1 MKTKPLSNQHKLFP
15 YILFATGSRESAL
28 YPRPEETGLYG
39 AAGKEHSVT
48 VVSKALRLN
57 HSDLKQ

>member
-39 AAGKEHSVT
+39 AAGKFV
-48 VVSKALRLN
+48 KW
-57 HSDLKQ
+57 